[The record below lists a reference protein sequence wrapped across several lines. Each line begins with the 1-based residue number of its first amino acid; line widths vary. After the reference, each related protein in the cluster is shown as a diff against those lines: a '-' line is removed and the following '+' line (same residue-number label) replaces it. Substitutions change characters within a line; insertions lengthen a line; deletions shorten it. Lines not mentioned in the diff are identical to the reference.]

1 MSDGTMFA
9 GDHGPEG
16 DWKTLKGRML
26 APHIEAPL
34 VGHNSGDLR
43 FNGEI
48 TGPQGWEAG
57 IVTGGE
63 YDPNKLTRGGGAMA
77 K

>member
-16 DWKTLKGRML
+16 DWKNLKGKML
-26 APHIEAPL
+26 APHIEPPL
-34 VGHNSGDLR
+34 DGQNSGDAR

-48 TGPQGWEAG
+48 TGPQGWEAS
-57 IVTGGE
+57 IK
-63 YDPNKLTRGGGAMA
+63 PNEPLTRGGGTMA

>member
-26 APHIEAPL
+26 EPHTAAPL
-34 VGHNSGDLR
+34 ESGNEGDPR
-43 FNGEI
+43 FNGEVGVDGWEKSLKPVDSP
-48 TGPQGWEAG
+48 TGP
-57 IVTGGE
+57 GGT
-63 YDPNKLTRGGGAMA
+63 LA

>member
-26 APHIEAPL
+26 APHEEPPL
-34 VGHNSGDLR
+34 AGTNEGDPR
-43 FNGEI
+43 FNGEV
-48 TGPQGWEAG
+48 TGSQGWEASLKP
-57 IVTGGE
+57 V
-63 YDPNKLTRGGGAMA
+63 DAPTRGGGAMA
-77 K
+77 H